1 MNLTQRVLLEEL
13 DKQTPKKIKEY
24 DLNLITIKTIHDLIK
39 IAVPILAED
48 MPIEALR
55 LTSYN
60 IAAIASMGV
69 VNQHPVEEMEE
80 FSKSKTKKAFE
91 LFVDVVHYR
100 TTLTLIHNASLFLD
114 NFEVVEN
121 KKH

>member
-60 IAAIASMGV
+60 IAAIASMG
-69 VNQHPVEEMEE
+69 EIG
-80 FSKSKTKKAFE
+80 
-91 LFVDVVHYR
+91 R
-100 TTLTLIHNASLFLD
+100 ASCR
-114 NFEVVEN
+114 ERV
-121 KKH
+121 